1 MGHRAHHPCPA
12 RGGGAAGA
20 VELRGGQGLP
30 GHHLLQPPVRGGG
43 RGGQDR
49 GGCHGQHRGICG
61 CTASRV
67 YLRLSSQGKRRC
79 HTEEGEKAVWS
90 VEYETVRGCEGT
102 VPRLAEVTV
111 ECDVGSGEEVES
123 WSVGELEE
131 MEEGKSMLKER
142 KWVFPSPGRRF
153 PAGSSGPAGRR
164 TAAAVTTARVVKLH
178 VKLYKPVGDLHAKMF
193 TTFHNFGSAIST
205 SNLIRL
211 RSSVSLRA
219 RIIPPKFKFVLLELR
234 YFGVPN
240 QA

>member
-1 MGHRAHHPCPA
+1 MYIFNII
-12 RGGGAAGA
+12 
-20 VELRGGQGLP
+20 LRG
-30 GHHLLQPPVRGGG
+30 
-43 RGGQDR
+43 
-49 GGCHGQHRGICG
+49 
-61 CTASRV
+61 
-67 YLRLSSQGKRRC
+67 KRTC
-79 HTEEGEKAVWS
+79 HTEEGERAVWS

-178 VKLYKPVGDLHAKMF
+178 VKLYKPVGDLHAKIF

-219 RIIPPKFKFVLLELR
+219 RIIPPNPVFELYKSSLALLKLR
-234 YFGVPN
+234 FFGEPKL
-240 QA
+240 